1 MEAIHRS
8 IYGRLIYMLLR
19 PATLFDREREW
30 GELSKFVT
38 DSGSENRL
46 AIVLG
51 RRRQGKS
58 MLIRHIVDATSGF
71 YFEAAQQSS
80 AQNLADFSDSWN
92 RSHGGDGRS
101 FPTWRSV
108 VEHLGNREPSN
119 TADVIVLDEVGFL
132 IDSAPELPSLLQRL
146 FTEAPAAGLR
156 VILCG
161 SAFAQ
166 MRRLLAPS
174 APLRG
179 RQHRTL
185 QVDPFDYRT
194 AASFWGLDTNP
205 DVAFQL
211 HALIGGT
218 PAYRRFTTDS
228 PLPTGDIDDFVT
240 RFLLEPSS
248 VLYGEGRAVV
258 TEDKSLA
265 DKALYWAVLNAV
277 ADGASRRSEIAD
289 LLDRPDSALHVPI
302 ETLVAAALI
311 EKRPDPFNRRAT
323 TFVLA
328 EPMLR
333 TERILLAPERARI
346 ERGRAHAVWEDA
358 QPRVARRIFGPHLE
372 WMAAEW
378 LLLFASP
385 ATTGGEI
392 RSAGPAVFTRGGVR
406 SQLDVVA
413 VAPDQ
418 HDVDRICLIGE
429 CKAGSDPV
437 GRHELER
444 LDSIANDLGQRA
456 APTVK
461 RLLVART
468 GFTAELRRLAR
479 SRPEVELA
487 DVSRLYHGA

>member
-1 MEAIHRS
+1 
-8 IYGRLIYMLLR
+8 LIYVLR
-19 PATLFDREREW
+19 RPPSLFDREREW
-30 GELSKFVT
+30 SELSTFVT
-38 DSGSENRL
+38 DHGSENRL

-58 MLIRHIVDATSGF
+58 MLIRHIVEATNGF

-108 VEHLGNREPSN
+108 VEHLGNLEPSD
-119 TADVIVLDEVGFL
+119 TPHVIALDEVGFL

-146 FTEAPAAGLR
+146 FTEAPAGGLR

-185 QVDPFDYRT
+185 QIDPFDYRT
-194 AASFWGLDTNP
+194 AASFWGLDTNA
-205 DVAFQL
+205 DSAFQL

-218 PAYRRFTTDS
+218 PAYRRFTTDA
-228 PLPTGDIDDFVT
+228 PLPLGDIDNFVT
-240 RFLLEPSS
+240 RFVLDPSS

-258 TEDKSLA
+258 ADDKSLS
-265 DKALYWAVLNAV
+265 DKALYWAVLNAI
-277 ADGASRRSEIAD
+277 ADGATRRSEIAG

-323 TFVLA
+323 TFFVT

-333 TERILLAPERARI
+333 TERVLIAPERARI
-346 ERGRAHAVWEDA
+346 ERGRAAVVWEDA
-358 QPRVARRIFGPHLE
+358 QPRLARRVYGPHLE

-378 LLLFASP
+378 LLSFASP
-385 ATTGGEI
+385 ATAGGEI
-392 RSAGPAVFTRGGVR
+392 RSAGPAVVARGGVR

-418 HDVDRICLIGE
+418 DDVDRICLIGE

-437 GRHELER
+437 GRNQLER
-444 LDSIANDLGQRA
+444 LDSIANDLDKRA

-461 RLLVART
+461 RLLVARS

-479 SRPEVELA
+479 NRSEVELV
-487 DVSRLYHGA
+487 DLSRLYHGA

>member
-1 MEAIHRS
+1 
-8 IYGRLIYMLLR
+8 LIYVLAR
-19 PATLFDREREW
+19 PSTLFDRELEW
-30 GELSKFVT
+30 TELSDFVT
-38 DSGSENRL
+38 DRGTENRL

-58 MLIRHIVDATSGF
+58 MLIRHIVEATNGF
-71 YFEAAQQSS
+71 YFEAAQQTS

-92 RSHGGDGRS
+92 RTYGGDSRS
-101 FPTWRSV
+101 FSTWRSV
-108 VEHLGNREPSN
+108 VEHLGNLAPSN
-119 TADVIVLDEVGFL
+119 TSRVIALDEVGYL

-146 FTEAPAAGLR
+146 FTEQSAGGLR

-185 QVDPFDYRT
+185 QVDPFGYRT
-194 AASFWGLDTNP
+194 AASFWGLDANP
-205 DVAFQL
+205 DAAFRL

-218 PAYRRFTTDS
+218 PAYRRFTTNS
-228 PLPTGDIDDFVT
+228 PLQSGNIDDFITKFV
-240 RFLLEPSS
+240 LEPSS

-258 TEDKSLA
+258 ADDKSLA

-289 LLDRPDSALHVPI
+289 VLDRPDSALHVPI

-323 TFVLA
+323 TFSLA

-333 TERILLAPERARI
+333 TERILIAPERARI
-346 ERGRAHAVWEDA
+346 ERGRALAVWEDA
-358 QPRVARRIFGPHLE
+358 QPRIARRILGPHLE

-378 LLLFASP
+378 LLSFAS
-385 ATTGGEI
+385 AETAGGEI
-392 RSAGPAVFTRGGVR
+392 RSAGPGVFVRSGVR

-418 HDVDRICLIGE
+418 NDVDRICLIGE
-429 CKAGSDPV
+429 CKAGSEPV
-437 GRHELER
+437 GRDELDR
-444 LDSIANDLGQRA
+444 LDTIAVDLGKRS

-461 RLLVART
+461 RLLVARS

-479 SRPEVELA
+479 NRPDVELA
-487 DVSRLYHGA
+487 DLRRLYQGD